1 MKFHKHLLNA
11 STVFIFDHNIFKVC
25 LQSFFCVF
33 VVYPSMHNLLCL
45 ESLKSLYWIA
55 TIQAPWKLGTTLYRA
70 VVDNEEDLSLQC
82 SAWKDLVF

>member
-1 MKFHKHLLNA
+1 MKFQQCLY
-11 STVFIFDHNIFKVC
+11 SITIFLKSAYKV
-25 LQSFFCVF
+25 FFCVF